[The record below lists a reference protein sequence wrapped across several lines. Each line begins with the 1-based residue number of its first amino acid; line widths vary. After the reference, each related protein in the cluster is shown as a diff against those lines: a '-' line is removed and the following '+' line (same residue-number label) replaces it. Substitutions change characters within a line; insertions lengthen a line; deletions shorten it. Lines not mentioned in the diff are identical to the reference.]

1 MTEER
6 QKMTGRLLDW
16 YRYEVSDSLK
26 LTVFMGILLV
36 ALSGALGTL
45 VYQWKE
51 YRLEKEKIYR
61 LEEER
66 AALESEL
73 HRTTVLPPL
82 SVFLPEKPYCH
93 FEHETS
99 GYMPS
104 IKRN

>member
-51 YRLEKEKIYR
+51 YRLEKERFYR

-82 SVFLPEKPYCH
+82 SVFLPEEPYCH
-93 FEHETS
+93 CFPAAT
-99 GYMPS
+99 YW
-104 IKRN
+104 R